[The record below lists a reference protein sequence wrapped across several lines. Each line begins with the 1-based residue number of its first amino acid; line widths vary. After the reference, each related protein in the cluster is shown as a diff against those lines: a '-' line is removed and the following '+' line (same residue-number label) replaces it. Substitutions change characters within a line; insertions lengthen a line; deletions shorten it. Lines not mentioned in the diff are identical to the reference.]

1 MNHRFVASGM
11 LLFGVCAFGAAHA
24 ELSGTSNSCSDP
36 YWANTLRCE
45 WLAFDPP
52 PQPQPPQ
59 PVPPAPASV
68 GDLKAYTRVELA
80 NPDIRCVDG
89 TRPILYV
96 DRAVGPPSNR
106 WLISTTGGEH
116 CTAQDLDHD
125 INGNFESGQECVD
138 KYDAQNT
145 LLMGTAYE
153 PAMNNLSDDT
163 GSGILSPNVLIN
175 PVFARYNR
183 VRVHKCG
190 FDRHSGRA
198 THEDVAATLP
208 DGGAAITYDLYNHG
222 QLIVREALIALQ
234 GSGGNGLSFPTWVNV
249 SGAVTP
255 AMQSLPSIA
264 AAEQVVFI
272 GHSAAAHGLYQ
283 NADRLA
289 DLLREMPGFT
299 GDVRVV
305 HDAQFMPAVENE
317 AAFDPAQNA
326 DPATINTLFDQ
337 RMSGHT
343 LASGDYDSYRYHGNA
358 LSPFAEDYRAWLGSG
373 ESLADVLDASCVAA
387 HIGTNEEWK
396 CVDRFHVRLHHES
409 TSAFLREDYAD
420 MNGDHNNA
428 PWGHVM
434 WWGELGVY
442 LHCNGVVDGGIEDLF
457 PYSPCPPTISVAQNR
472 VRLIVQATHFRDG
485 IFSMAENVLNADP
498 SDDPGSIFLWMPE
511 CGWHTGAYNDDQFYG
526 TSILKNGSLKSYREF
541 LQDFVAA
548 APTGVLEYRV
558 TYLDGAQSECGPQL
572 LKDSFD

>member
-1 MNHRFVASGM
+1 MRQLATGILVVVLGCAGVVA
-11 LLFGVCAFGAAHA
+11 VHA
-24 ELSGTSNSCSDP
+24 EERGTANSCSDP

-45 WLAFDPP
+45 WLAFEPP

-59 PVPPAPASV
+59 PVPQPPANV
-68 GDLKAYTRVELA
+68 GEIKAYTRVELT
-80 NPDIRCVDG
+80 NPSVRCVDG

-96 DRAVGPPSNR
+96 DRAVGAPSNR
-106 WLISTTGGEH
+106 WLISTTGGEY
-116 CTAQDLDHD
+116 CAAEDLDHD
-125 INGNFESGQECVD
+125 IKASFESGQECVD

-153 PAMNNLSDDT
+153 PAMSNLADDERQWHDVAER
-163 GSGILSPNVLIN
+163 GQIN

-198 THEDVAATLP
+198 PTTTSRDAARRRPGDHLRSVQP
-208 DGGAAITYDLYNHG
+208 RSADRARSAHGAAGT
-222 QLIVREALIALQ
+222 
-234 GSGGNGLSFPTWVNV
+234 GGNGLSFPTWVNV
-249 SGAVTP
+249 GGVVTP

-289 DLLREMPGFT
+289 DLLREMPGFN

-373 ESLADVLDASCVAA
+373 ENLTDVLDTSCVAA
-387 HIGTNEEWK
+387 HTAADEEWK

-409 TSAFLREDYAD
+409 TSAFLREDFAD

-434 WWGELGVY
+434 WWGELGIY
-442 LHCNGVVDGGIEDLF
+442 SHCNGMVDGGIEDLF

-472 VRLIVQATHFRDG
+472 ARLIVQAAHFREG

-498 SDDPGSIFLWMPE
+498 GDDPGSIFVWMPE

-526 TSILKNGSLKSYREF
+526 TSILKNGSMKSYREF

-548 APTGVLEYRV
+548 PPTGVLEYRV